1 MTVETTGGRHG
12 FIHQTD
18 MNGVS
23 SQMKLKFIL
32 PNFKRQGL
40 PEKGDLFRKVCYAVQ
55 ASEPGAEIKCE
66 IYPQYR
72 SMRYWLEDDIKLV
85 DKAHDAPRR

>member
-1 MTVETTGGRHG
+1 MTPETTAGRQG
-12 FIHQTD
+12 FIHLTD
-18 MNGVS
+18 MNGGS
-23 SQMKLKFIL
+23 SQMEVKSMLR
-32 PNFKRQGL
+32 NFKREGL
-40 PEKGDLFRKVCYAVQ
+40 PEKGDLLRKVCYAVQ
-55 ASEPGAEIKCE
+55 ASERGAEIKCE